1 MIALSLFLPM
11 FFILPPR
18 KIPPSPMGRIQD
30 MGIQSEK
37 ARGMFRRYLPPSI
50 LPTSGSSR
58 QVALPSRV
66 RLVSLLA
73 SPSHIPARPVQLV
86 LPPTHVALFSQRRG
100 GGGQGTAISTPGLCI
115 GTRRVSIHWHTPHT
129 TNTHTVARGAHKRAL
144 ANACG
149 RASRRVGIRENEPPR
164 VFTSSRVGSRKPA
177 SPFI

>member
-73 SPSHIPARPVQLV
+73 SPSHPSPPRAAGTTSDPRGPLLPAPWRGRPGHGHQHARPLYWD
-86 LPPTHVALFSQRRG
+86 PASQHSL
-100 GGGQGTAISTPGLCI
+100 A
-115 GTRRVSIHWHTPHT
+115 HT
-129 TNTHTVARGAHKRAL
+129 TPQTPTPLHAGRTKGRLRTRVVVHRAPDRD
-144 ANACG
+144 
-149 RASRRVGIRENEPPR
+149 RAPPLSWPMAK
-164 VFTSSRVGSRKPA
+164 TPW
-177 SPFI
+177 